1 MKNCIFYSL
10 VLTLLFLIGSC
21 KDSDDNKTTGATYD
35 PNQPVTVESFMPV
48 EGKLREKV
56 IVKGSNFGTDKSKVK
71 VYFVDEAAERL
82 STVIGIDNNTLYCLA
97 PRQLPGGNR
106 IKVIVDGK
114 EVTTDGTFKYEQA
127 QNVSTI
133 SGSASKDGNDDGDLA
148 SAKFKYMWGIA
159 AVGNNTVL
167 AYQRDDPRVRLISVD
182 DNKVTTVHPG
192 FKGGKPA
199 VTKDKQRVY
208 SIGWEGTHT
217 VYVYMKASGWAPTRI
232 GQLGSTFSG
241 KIGAVALDETE
252 EWLYFVDSNKNF
264 GRFNVKTQE
273 VTLIKQLELSGSL
286 GTNPGPYLIYYF
298 VDSNFYMSD
307 QNLSSVYKITPD
319 GECEWF
325 CGSATQKTVQD
336 GLREEALFAQPNG
349 MTVDEDG
356 NFYIVD
362 GFKGYC
368 LRKLDILD
376 GYVSTVA
383 GQVDVASQIDGTPL
397 EATFNYP
404 YDICYDCE
412 GGYWIAEAWGKAIR
426 KYAVEKSLRK
436 T

>member
-1 MKNCIFYSL
+1 MRNCIFYSL
-10 VLTLLFLIGSC
+10 VLALLFLIGSC
-21 KDSDDNKTTGATYD
+21 KDSDDNKSTGATYD

-71 VYFVDEAAERL
+71 VYFVDDAAERL

-97 PRQLPGGNR
+97 PRQLPGGNH
-106 IKVIVDGK
+106 IKVVVDGK
-114 EVTTDGTFKYEQA
+114 EVTTDVTFEYEQA

-133 SGSASKDGNDDGDLA
+133 TGAASKGGTDDGDLA
-148 SAKFKYMWGIA
+148 SAKLEYMWGIA

-167 AYQRDDPRVRLISVD
+167 VFHRQQSNPRVRLISVD

-199 VTKDKQRVY
+199 VTKDKQKVY
-208 SIGWEGTHT
+208 AIGWDGTHT

-232 GQLGSTFSG
+232 GQLGSVFSG
-241 KIGAVALDETE
+241 KIAAAALDATE
-252 EWLYFVDSNKNF
+252 EWLYFLDTNKNF

-273 VTLIKQLELSGSL
+273 VALIKTLDLPGSL
-286 GTNPGPYLIYYF
+286 GATPGPYLIYYF
-298 VDSNFYMSD
+298 VDGNFYMSD
-307 QNLSSVYKITPD
+307 QNLSSVYKITPE
-319 GECEWF
+319 GEYEWF
-325 CGSATQKTVQD
+325 CGSSTQKKVQD
-336 GLREEALFAQPNG
+336 GLREEASFAQPNG

-362 GFKGYC
+362 GFGGQC
-368 LRKLDILD
+368 LRKLNIID

-383 GQVDVASQIDGTPL
+383 GQVNVTSQIDGTPL

-404 YDICYDCE
+404 YDICYDGE
-412 GGYWIAEAWGKAIR
+412 GGYWIAEGWGCAVR
-426 KYAVEKSLRK
+426 KYAVE
-436 T
+436 

>member
-1 MKNCIFYSL
+1 MRNCIFYSL
-10 VLTLLFLIGSC
+10 VLALLFLIGSC

-356 NFYIVD
+356 NFYIVE
-362 GFKGYC
+362 GFKGDC

-404 YDICYDCE
+404 YDICYDGE

-426 KYAVEKSLRK
+426 KYAVE
-436 T
+436 

>member
-97 PRQLPGGNR
+97 PRQLPGGYR
-106 IKVIVDGK
+106 IKLIVDVK

-404 YDICYDCE
+404 YDICYDGE

-426 KYAVEKSLRK
+426 KYAVE
-436 T
+436 

>member
-217 VYVYMKASGWAPTRI
+217 VYVYMKSSGWAPTRI

-325 CGSATQKTVQD
+325 CGSVTQKTVQD

-404 YDICYDCE
+404 YDICYDGE

-426 KYAVEKSLRK
+426 KYAVE
-436 T
+436 

>member
-383 GQVDVASQIDGTPL
+383 GQVDGTPL

-404 YDICYDCE
+404 YDICYDGE

-426 KYAVEKSLRK
+426 KYAVE
-436 T
+436 

>member
-1 MKNCIFYSL
+1 MRNCIFYSL
-10 VLTLLFLIGSC
+10 VLALLFLIGSC

-376 GYVSTVA
+376 GYSWSGRCSKSDRWHTA
-383 GQVDVASQIDGTPL
+383 GSYL
-397 EATFNYP
+397 
-404 YDICYDCE
+404 
-412 GGYWIAEAWGKAIR
+412 
-426 KYAVEKSLRK
+426 
-436 T
+436 

>member
-1 MKNCIFYSL
+1 MRNCIFYSL
-10 VLTLLFLIGSC
+10 VLALLFLIGSC

-148 SAKFKYMWGIA
+148 SAKFKYMWEIA

-404 YDICYDCE
+404 YDICYDGE

-426 KYAVEKSLRK
+426 KYAVE
-436 T
+436 

>member
-1 MKNCIFYSL
+1 MRNCIFYSL
-10 VLTLLFLIGSC
+10 VLALLFLIGSC

-376 GYVSTVA
+376 GYVST

-404 YDICYDCE
+404 YDICYDGE

-426 KYAVEKSLRK
+426 KYAVE
-436 T
+436 

>member
-1 MKNCIFYSL
+1 MRNCIFYSL
-10 VLTLLFLIGSC
+10 VLALLFLIGSC
-21 KDSDDNKTTGATYD
+21 KDSDDNQSTGTTYD

-106 IKVIVDGK
+106 IKVIVDRK

-404 YDICYDCE
+404 YDICYDGE

-426 KYAVEKSLRK
+426 KYAVE
-436 T
+436 

>member
-48 EGKLREKV
+48 EGKLLEKV

-252 EWLYFVDSNKNF
+252 
-264 GRFNVKTQE
+264 
-273 VTLIKQLELSGSL
+273 

-404 YDICYDCE
+404 YDICYDGE

-426 KYAVEKSLRK
+426 KYAVE
-436 T
+436 

>member
-10 VLTLLFLIGSC
+10 MLALLFLIGSC
-21 KDSDDNKTTGATYD
+21 KDSDDNKSTGATYD
-35 PNQPVTVESFMPV
+35 PNQPVTVEGFMPV

-133 SGSASKDGNDDGDLA
+133 TGAASKAGTDDGDLA
-148 SAKFKYMWGIA
+148 SAKLNYLWGIA

-167 AYQRDDPRVRLISVD
+167 VFHRQDKNPRVRLISVD

-208 SIGWEGTHT
+208 DIGWDGTHT

-241 KIGAVALDETE
+241 KIAAAALDATE
-252 EWLYFVDSNKNF
+252 EWLYFLDSNKNF

-273 VTLIKQLELSGSL
+273 VELIKTLDLPGSL
-286 GTNPGPYLIYYF
+286 GATPGPYLVYYF
-298 VDSNFYMSD
+298 VDGNFYMSD
-307 QNLSSVYKITPD
+307 QNLSAVYKITP
-319 GECEWF
+319 
-325 CGSATQKTVQD
+325 
-336 GLREEALFAQPNG
+336 
-349 MTVDEDG
+349 
-356 NFYIVD
+356 
-362 GFKGYC
+362 
-368 LRKLDILD
+368 
-376 GYVSTVA
+376 
-383 GQVDVASQIDGTPL
+383 
-397 EATFNYP
+397 
-404 YDICYDCE
+404 E
-412 GGYWIAEAWGKAIR
+412 G
-426 KYAVEKSLRK
+426 
-436 T
+436 

>member
-35 PNQPVTVESFMPV
+35 PNQPVTVESFMPAG
-48 EGKLREKV
+48 GKLREKV

-397 EATFNYP
+397 EATFTYP
-404 YDICYDCE
+404 YDICYDGE

-426 KYAVEKSLRK
+426 KYAVE
-436 T
+436 

>member
-1 MKNCIFYSL
+1 MRNCIFYSL
-10 VLTLLFLIGSC
+10 VLALLFLIGSC
-21 KDSDDNKTTGATYD
+21 KDSDDNKSTGATYD

-71 VYFVDEAAERL
+71 VNFVDDAAERL

-97 PRQLPGGNR
+97 PRQLPGGNH
-106 IKVIVDGK
+106 IKVVVDGK
-114 EVTTDGTFKYEQA
+114 EVTTDVTFEYEQA

-133 SGSASKDGNDDGDLA
+133 TGAASKGGTDDGDLA
-148 SAKFKYMWGIA
+148 SAKLEYMWGIA

-167 AYQRDDPRVRLISVD
+167 VFHRQQSNPRVRLISVD

-199 VTKDKQRVY
+199 VTKDKQKVY
-208 SIGWEGTHT
+208 AIGWDGTHT

-232 GQLGSTFSG
+232 GQLGSVFSG
-241 KIGAVALDETE
+241 KIAAAALDATE
-252 EWLYFVDSNKNF
+252 EWLYFLDTNKNF

-273 VTLIKQLELSGSL
+273 VALIKTLDLPGSL
-286 GTNPGPYLIYYF
+286 GATPGPYLIYYF
-298 VDSNFYMSD
+298 VDGNFYMSD
-307 QNLSSVYKITPD
+307 QNLSSVYKITPE
-319 GECEWF
+319 GEYEWF
-325 CGSATQKTVQD
+325 CGSSTQKKVQD
-336 GLREEALFAQPNG
+336 GLREEASFAQPNG

-362 GFKGYC
+362 GFGGQC
-368 LRKLDILD
+368 LRKLNIID

-383 GQVDVASQIDGTPL
+383 GQVNVTSQIDGTPL

-404 YDICYDCE
+404 YDICYDGE
-412 GGYWIAEAWGKAIR
+412 GGYWIAEGWGCAVR
-426 KYAVEKSLRK
+426 KYAVE
-436 T
+436 

>member
-199 VTKDKQRVY
+199 ITKDKQRVY

-325 CGSATQKTVQD
+325 CGSATQKRVQD

-404 YDICYDCE
+404 YDICYDGE

-426 KYAVEKSLRK
+426 KYAVE
-436 T
+436 

>member
-1 MKNCIFYSL
+1 MRNCIFYSL
-10 VLTLLFLIGSC
+10 VLALLFLIGSC
-21 KDSDDNKTTGATYD
+21 KDSDDNQSTGTTYD

-97 PRQLPGGNR
+97 PRQLPSGNR

-404 YDICYDCE
+404 YDICYDGE

-426 KYAVEKSLRK
+426 KYAVE
-436 T
+436 

>member
-376 GYVSTVA
+376 GYVA

-404 YDICYDCE
+404 YDICYDGE

-426 KYAVEKSLRK
+426 KYAVE
-436 T
+436 

>member
-1 MKNCIFYSL
+1 MRNCIFYSL
-10 VLTLLFLIGSC
+10 VLALLFLIGSC

-133 SGSASKDGNDDGDLA
+133 SGSASKDGNDGDLA

-404 YDICYDCE
+404 YDICYDGE

-426 KYAVEKSLRK
+426 KYAVE
-436 T
+436 

>member
-1 MKNCIFYSL
+1 MRNCIFYSL
-10 VLTLLFLIGSC
+10 VLALLFLIGSC

-362 GFKGYC
+362 G
-368 LRKLDILD
+368 
-376 GYVSTVA
+376 YVSTVA

-404 YDICYDCE
+404 YDICYDGE

-426 KYAVEKSLRK
+426 KYAVE
-436 T
+436 

>member
-1 MKNCIFYSL
+1 MRNCIFYSL
-10 VLTLLFLIGSC
+10 VLALLFLIGSC
-21 KDSDDNKTTGATYD
+21 KDSDDNQSTGTTYD

-336 GLREEALFAQPNG
+336 GLREEALFG
-349 MTVDEDG
+349 RRW
-356 NFYIVD
+356 
-362 GFKGYC
+362 KLLYC
-368 LRKLDILD
+368 
-376 GYVSTVA
+376 
-383 GQVDVASQIDGTPL
+383 
-397 EATFNYP
+397 
-404 YDICYDCE
+404 
-412 GGYWIAEAWGKAIR
+412 
-426 KYAVEKSLRK
+426 
-436 T
+436 

>member
-97 PRQLPGGNR
+97 PSQLPGGNR

-404 YDICYDCE
+404 YDICYDGE

-426 KYAVEKSLRK
+426 KYAVE
-436 T
+436 

>member
-106 IKVIVDGK
+106 IKVIVDWK

-404 YDICYDCE
+404 YDICYDGE

-426 KYAVEKSLRK
+426 KYAVE
-436 T
+436 

>member
-1 MKNCIFYSL
+1 MRNCIFYSL
-10 VLTLLFLIGSC
+10 VLALLFLIGSC

-106 IKVIVDGK
+106 IKVIVGGK

-404 YDICYDCE
+404 YDICYDGE

-426 KYAVEKSLRK
+426 KYAVE
-436 T
+436 

>member
-48 EGKLREKV
+48 EGKLRGKV

-71 VYFVDEAAERL
+71 VYFVDEAAERS

-404 YDICYDCE
+404 YDICYDGE

-426 KYAVEKSLRK
+426 KYAVE
-436 T
+436 

>member
-1 MKNCIFYSL
+1 MRNCIFYSL
-10 VLTLLFLIGSC
+10 VLALLFLIGSC

-286 GTNPGPYLIYYF
+286 GTNPGP
-298 VDSNFYMSD
+298 FYMSD

-404 YDICYDCE
+404 YDICYDGE

-426 KYAVEKSLRK
+426 KYAVE
-436 T
+436 